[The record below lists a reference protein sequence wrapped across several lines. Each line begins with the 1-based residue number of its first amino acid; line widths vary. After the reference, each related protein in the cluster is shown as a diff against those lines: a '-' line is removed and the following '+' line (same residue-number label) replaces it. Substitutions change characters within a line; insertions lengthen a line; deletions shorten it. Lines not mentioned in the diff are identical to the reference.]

1 VGIGSAQSTLK
12 PPNDGIEDSGD
23 RLEQKGEVMGTWGT
37 GPFDD
42 DQASDWVWELQEAKD
57 WGVVMT
63 ALRGAA
69 DAADA
74 YLEAP
79 DGQIAW
85 AAAAVVAAADDP
97 GVTVPEE
104 VSNWLASHRADRP
117 SDAGP
122 LASKALQRITSD
134 QSELVELWEEAGD
147 EEWRANIKRL
157 AEQLQ

>member
-1 VGIGSAQSTLK
+1 
-12 PPNDGIEDSGD
+12 
-23 RLEQKGEVMGTWGT
+23 MGTWGT

-42 DQASDWVWELQEAKD
+42 DQAADWVWELQKAKD

-63 ALRGAA
+63 ALQRAA
-69 DAADA
+69 DAAADA

-85 AAAAVVAAADDP
+85 AAAAVVAAADDA
-97 GVTVPEE
+97 GVTAPEE
-104 VSNWLASHRADRP
+104 VSRWLASHRADRP
-117 SDAGP
+117 PDARS
-122 LASKALQRITSD
+122 LAARALQRITSN

>member
-1 VGIGSAQSTLK
+1 
-12 PPNDGIEDSGD
+12 
-23 RLEQKGEVMGTWGT
+23 MGTWGT

-63 ALRGAA
+63 ALQGAA
-69 DAADA
+69 DAADDA

-104 VSNWLASHRADRP
+104 VSSWLASHRADRP
-117 SDAGP
+117 FEARL
-122 LASKALQRITSD
+122 LAVKALRRITSD
-134 QSELVELWEEAGD
+134 HSELVELWEEAGD
-147 EEWRANIKRL
+147 EEWRANITRL
-157 AEQLQ
+157 GEQLQ